1 LTDYNKN
8 LVDLNRQLEQ
18 LILILYKK
26 PSKVKKVIIPIIG
39 CVVAY
44 QFFGVAISTYGVTS
58 GGTAI
63 ASLSGAAKATAIMY
77 RLGGP
82 VAYMVM
88 TVGTG
93 LLGACIAYSF
103 LMVRVRKFKD
113 LSEEEKQIVSESSSL
128 IRVINIEI
136 LDGVEARDITNSVI
150 KDRLVELTSA
160 TIGYFFDYSG
170 KPLNNR
176 YQMRLVNVIREL
188 RKISKKL

>member
-1 LTDYNKN
+1 MTDYKK
-8 LVDLNRQLEQ
+8 LIDLNRQLEQ

-77 RLGGP
+77 RLGGS

-136 LDGVEARDITNSVI
+136 LDGLEARDITNSII